1 MQRVLLGVVL
11 LSLIGCQTYT
21 RYDDTTGLGRGQAEL
36 NVASAQ
42 CEIYA
47 RQIANRQVGN
57 AAVASLALGGNYLAG
72 AQLGASLGMQ
82 RNYNLCLRAQGWV
95 PRAKK

>member
-1 MQRVLLGVVL
+1 M
-11 LSLIGCQTYT
+11 T

-47 RQIANRQVGN
+47 RQIANKQVGN